1 MGKERD
7 ENTSRCTLE
16 VEKEGWGGGGGGAG
30 PKALTSRQ
38 AQLTAGI

>member
-16 VEKEGWGGGGGGAG
+16 VKKEVWGGEAG